1 MAQNGRMRIND
12 VCIYQMISHESKST
26 LLPINFC
33 FANET
38 SLRTYTHRWTT
49 KKHNIDLG
57 AGYPCFVISIAAIGV
72 CTAVIGDV
80 AGHLGCFIY
89 LKDSVNAIAFVALG
103 TSVPGKNIKEYNLQK
118 EAFNAVS

>member
-1 MAQNGRMRIND
+1 MYISNDKSRIKKHFITNQLLF
-12 VCIYQMISHESKST
+12 CQRNIITSKY
-26 LLPINFC
+26 
-33 FANET
+33 T
-38 SLRTYTHRWTT
+38 SMNH